1 MGRFLVIVALLIIL
15 PVAAL
20 GVLALTGHLS
30 FRATAK
36 PSWIES
42 EIAGRALDARLDH
55 EARGMKNPVKETDLV
70 LLAGMKTYRDSC
82 AGCHGSPGKPSPWG
96 MKGLYPPVPQFADD
110 PPDMPAPQM
119 FLVVK
124 HGIRYTAMGGFDGLV
139 KDQDIWT
146 VVTFLNHIHDLP
158 PSVAGAWTRAGS

>member
-1 MGRFLVIVALLIIL
+1 MTRFLVIVALLIIL

-30 FRATAK
+30 FSATAK
-36 PSWIES
+36 PSSLEAA
-42 EIAGRALDARLDH
+42 IASRALDARLDH
-55 EARGMKNPVKETDLV
+55 EARGMKDPVKPTDKA
-70 LLAGMKTYRDSC
+70 LLAGMKLYRDGC
-82 AGCHGSPGKPSPWG
+82 AGCHGNPGKPSPWG
-96 MKGLYPPVPQFADD
+96 TKGLYPPVPQFADD
-110 PPDMPAPQM
+110 PPDMAAPQM

-139 KDQDIWT
+139 KDHDIWT

-158 PSVAGAWTRAGS
+158 PPVAAAWTRAGS

>member
-1 MGRFLVIVALLIIL
+1 MGRFLAIVALVIIL

-42 EIAGRALDARLDH
+42 AIAMRALDARLDH
-55 EARGMKNPVKETDLV
+55 EARGMKNPVKTTDAV
-70 LLAGMKTYRDSC
+70 LLAGMKMYRNDC
-82 AGCHGSPGKPSPWG
+82 AGCHGSPGKPSEWG
-96 MKGLYPPVPQFADD
+96 TRDFYPPVPQFADE

-124 HGIRYTAMGGFDGLV
+124 HGIRYTGMGGWEALA
-139 KDQDIWT
+139 KDEEIWT
-146 VVTFLNHIHDLP
+146 VVAFLSHIHDLP
-158 PSVAGAWTRAGS
+158 PSVAAAWTRAGG